1 MGTNTIQGQMK
12 LKLFEEQQA
21 TPLQEKLEVVADKIG
36 KLGIGTAIATF
47 AVLSVYLIIDVA

>member
-1 MGTNTIQGQMK
+1 MK